1 MPKKTPLLPTYL
13 NHKKE
18 WDSCTECMIGK
29 HTTSRIYY
37 RGTIPADLLIVGESP
52 NDTDLVLNKPFSGPA
67 GKCLDRLLKDAY
79 GDRDEDLS
87 VCMTYSI
94 LCAPCLPP
102 QFKLRA
108 PSETEIRNCSN
119 RLQQFYDMVKPKH
132 VVCVGRIAEKA
143 IKKLRGHK
151 QTGPPKYTL
160 IPSPTS
166 IINQEEQGTLDYK
179 RALCALKEIN
189 I

>member
-13 NHKKE
+13 NHKKA
-18 WDSCTECMIGK
+18 WDTCTECNIGK
-29 HTTSRIYY
+29 LSNSRIYY
-37 RGTIPADLLIVGESP
+37 RGTIPADILIVGESP

-79 GDRDEDLS
+79 SDRDEEITI
-87 VCMTYSI
+87 CMTYSI
-94 LCAPCLPP
+94 LCAPCQPP

-108 PSETEIRNCSN
+108 PSETEIRNCSK

-143 IKKLRGHK
+143 VKKLRGYK
-151 QTGPPKYTL
+151 QADPPKYTL

-179 RALCALKEIN
+179 RAFCALKEIN